1 MGVQDTNE
9 VDIIAINKDTDIC
22 TLTIIDS
29 LEWENEE
36 EHLFLLQEKIN
47 IYLSF
52 IESGEIYST
61 YPASKGQKF
70 EINIRFRVSIPERC
84 EQFLQQV
91 SNIISDA
98 GFILT
103 HSMD

>member
-9 VDIIAINKDTDIC
+9 VDIIAINKDTGIC

-29 LEWENEE
+29 LEWGDEE
-36 EHLFLLQEKIN
+36 EHLFILQEKIN

-52 IESGEIYST
+52 IESGEVYST
-61 YPASKGQKF
+61 YPASEGRKF
-70 EINIRFRVSIPERC
+70 EIIIRFRVSIPESC
-84 EQFLQQV
+84 AQFLQQV
-91 SNIISDA
+91 SKIISDA

-103 HSMD
+103 YSIE